1 MYFLTRFQLDFTK
14 RSTMKALVSPNL
26 FHGAVESAF
35 PGERK
40 RCLWRI
46 DSLSGRNYL
55 LLLSTEKPNLMHAVK
70 QFGVEDNE
78 PLWETKEYTP
88 LLDRIQNGT
97 KWRFR
102 LTANPTKSC
111 KNSSE
116 KEKRGTVYAH
126 ITPEYQKQ
134 WLLERSEKHG
144 FTLEENSFS
153 VVEHKWQKFF
163 KGSERRHPV
172 TLLSVTYE
180 GYLTV
185 KDAELFKN
193 TLVNGLGRGKA
204 YGMGM
209 LTVVK
214 AR

>member
-1 MYFLTRFQLDFTK
+1 MYFLTRFELDFKK

-26 FHGAVESAF
+26 FHGAVESSF

-46 DSLSGRNYL
+46 DSLAGRNYL
-55 LLLSTEKPNLMHAVK
+55 LLLSSEKPNLEYAVK
-70 QFGVEDNE
+70 QFGVDNAE
-78 PLWETKEYTP
+78 QLWETKEYTP
-88 LLDRIQNGT
+88 LLDRIKDGT
-97 KWRFR
+97 QWRFR
-102 LTANPTKSC
+102 LTANPIKSC
-111 KNSSE
+111 KNGNE

-126 ITPEYQKQ
+126 ITPEYQKK
-134 WLLERSEKHG
+134 WLLERSEKNG

-153 VVEHKWQKFF
+153 VVEHKWYKFF
-163 KGSERRHPV
+163 KGSVRKHPV

-193 TLVNGLGRGKA
+193 TLVGGLGRGKA
-204 YGMGM
+204 YGMGL